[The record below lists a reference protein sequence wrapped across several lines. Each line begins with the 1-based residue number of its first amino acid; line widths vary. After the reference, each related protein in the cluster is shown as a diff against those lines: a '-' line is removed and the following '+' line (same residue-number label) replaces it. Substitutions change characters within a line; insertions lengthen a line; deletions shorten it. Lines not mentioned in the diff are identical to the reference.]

1 MIRRFALALLLLV
14 PLAGVFSAADEP
26 AKLTDKNYVQT
37 RDYLLPKGDEEDWV
51 KVEWR
56 TTLWDGVIDAQ
67 KEDKPIMLF
76 AMNGHP
82 FGCT

>member
-1 MIRRFALALLLLV
+1 MIRRTAIALLLLL
-14 PLAGVFSAADEP
+14 PLASVFQAEE
-26 AKLTDKNYVQT
+26 LTEKNYDRT
-37 RDYLLPKGDEEDWV
+37 RDYILPKDDEEAWT
-51 KVEWR
+51 KIKWR
-56 TTLWDGVIDAQ
+56 ATFWDGVMDAQ